1 MEILDNHSMFSNCEA
16 WFLLWYFSIFT
27 LFNELLKIH
36 DKVENVFFQVYPGY
50 LDYELQKLLHLL
62 VQPGKSLRDDLILN
76 SLVLFSWADFK
87 ELQQT
92 TIGFKRWWKTQGF
105 RSEKGHFERFLL
117 NFIKTTAEMARGVQL
132 CSL

>member
-1 MEILDNHSMFSNCEA
+1 MNSWKSN
-16 WFLLWYFSIFT
+16 
-27 LFNELLKIH
+27 

-76 SLVLFSWADFK
+76 SLVLFSWADFE

-92 TIGFKRWWKTQGF
+92 TIGFKRWWQTQGF